1 MHVAL
6 GLVSLVLAVL
16 VLTALAERLR
26 LPAPV
31 LLVAAGVAAAYA
43 PGVPEVRLS
52 AEMVLVGLLPPLLYS
67 TALRTSLVEFTANRR
82 SILLLSI
89 GLVVFTAA
97 GVAVVVR
104 AVLPSVPWWTAF
116 AIGAVVAPPDAVA
129 ATAVARRIGL
139 PRRLVTVL
147 EGESLL
153 NDATALV
160 ALRTSVAAA
169 GASASVAEVGVDFA
183 RTALGGV
190 LVGVLV
196 YGAVGWVRQHL
207 SEPVIDTSLSVVT
220 PFIAYVAAEELHA
233 SGVLAVVVAGLL
245 LGHRAPVL
253 QTPSSRISES
263 LNWRTIAFLLEGA
276 VFLLIGLQLRWILE
290 EVAGSGVAAPRV
302 AAACLAVLVAVV
314 VLRLAWVF
322 PVRRFLLD
330 RGLDRDRRQ
339 PWQETAVVGWSG
351 MRGVVTLAAAF
362 AIPEDAPAR
371 GVLLLVAFTV
381 TAGTLALQGLS
392 LPWVVRRL
400 GVPGPDPREDALAR
414 AELLQQATQAGLARL
429 AEIEAE
435 EELDGADPVP
445 DILRQRLEQRDFA
458 AWERLGTMRS
468 DGEPEVRETPSE
480 RYARIRLAMLDAERE
495 RVLALRSRGRIPH
508 EVVEDVL
515 RMLDVEETVLDARV
529 RQRRALTLSLRTGH
543 RPGGGRPAPSRRAV
557 DACEHLASAGPLTTM
572 PADQRPQECPD
583 CLAEGTRWVHL
594 RQCTGCGHV
603 GCCDSSPGR
612 HAERHHVSAGHPVMR
627 SVEPGEDW
635 RWCFVDEIVG

>member
-6 GLVSLVLAVL
+6 ELVSLVLGVL
-16 VLTALAERLR
+16 VLTAVAERFR
-26 LPAPV
+26 FPPPV
-31 LLVAAGVAAAYA
+31 LLVAAGAAAAYV

-52 AEMVLVGLLPPLLYS
+52 AEVVLVGLLPPLLYS
-67 TALRTSLVEFTANRR
+67 TALRTSLVDFTANRR

-89 GLVVFTAA
+89 GLVVFTAV
-97 GVAVVVR
+97 GVAAVVR
-104 AVLPSVPWWTAF
+104 VVLPSVPWWTAF

-129 ATAVARRIGL
+129 ASAVARRIGL
-139 PRRLVTVL
+139 PRRIVTVL

-160 ALRTSVAAA
+160 ALRTSLGAAA
-169 GASASVAEVGVDFA
+169 VSVSLVDIGVDFL

-190 LVGVLV
+190 VVGVLL
-196 YGAVGWVRQHL
+196 YGVVGWVRRHL
-207 SEPVIDTSLSVVT
+207 VQPVIDTSISLVT
-220 PFIAYVAAEELHA
+220 PFIAFVAAEELHV

-263 LNWRTIAFLLEGA
+263 LNWRTLAFLLEGA
-276 VFLLIGLQLRWILE
+276 VFLLIGLQVRWILA
-290 EVAGSGVAAPRV
+290 EVEQSGVAWPRV
-302 AAACLAVLVAVV
+302 AAVCAAVLLTVI

-322 PVRRFLLD
+322 PTRRYLVE
-330 RGLDRDRRQ
+330 RGRGGDQRR
-339 PWQETAVVGWSG
+339 PWQETAVIGWTG

-371 GVLLLVAFTV
+371 EVLLLVAFTV

-392 LPWVVRRL
+392 LSWVVRRL

-414 AELLQQATQAGLARL
+414 AELLQQATQAGLSKL
-429 AEIEAE
+429 AEVEAHE
-435 EELDGADPVP
+435 DLVEDDPVP
-445 DILRQRLEQRDFA
+445 TILRQRLEQRDFA
-458 AWERLGTMRS
+458 AWERLATVRGQL
-468 DGEPEVRETPSE
+468 GEDVEETPTE

-495 RVLALRSRGRIPH
+495 RVLELRKRGRVPH

-515 RMLDVEETVLDARV
+515 RMLDVEESVLDAHVEQHRAPA
-529 RQRRALTLSLRTGH
+529 RALVDQRTRTPVAGT
-543 RPGGGRPAPSRRAV
+543 GRVV
-557 DACEHLASAGPLTTM
+557 DACEHLYTA
-572 PADQRPQECPD
+572 PAVPAPTPRECQD
-583 CLAEGTRWVHL
+583 CRSEGLQWVHL
-594 RQCTGCGHV
+594 RQCVACGHV

-612 HAERHHVSAGHPVMR
+612 HAERHYAQDRHPVMR

>member
-16 VLTALAERLR
+16 VLTAVAERLR
-26 LPAPV
+26 FPPPV

-52 AEMVLVGLLPPLLYS
+52 PELVLVGLLPPLLYS
-67 TALRTSLVEFTANRR
+67 TALRTSLVDFTANRR

-97 GVAVVVR
+97 GVAVVIR
-104 AVLPSVPWWTAF
+104 AVLPTLPWWTAF

-139 PRRLVTVL
+139 PRRLVTIL

-160 ALRTSVAAA
+160 ALRTSIGAAA
-169 GASASVAEVGVDFA
+169 VSVSVVEIGVEFA

-190 LVGVLV
+190 LVGVIV
-196 YGAVGWVRQHL
+196 YAVVGWVRRHL
-207 SEPVIDTSLSVVT
+207 VEPVIDTSISIVT
-220 PFIAYVAAEELHA
+220 PFIAYVAAEELHL

-263 LNWRTIAFLLEGA
+263 LNWRTLAFVLEGA
-276 VFLLIGLQLRWILE
+276 VFFLIGLQARWIFA
-290 EVAGSGVAAPRV
+290 EVSDSGLPWPRV
-302 AAACLAVLVAVV
+302 AGACAAVLLAVIL
-314 VLRLAWVF
+314 LRLAWVF
-322 PVRRFLLD
+322 PIRRLLLD
-330 RGLDRDRRQ
+330 RGLDRNRRP
-339 PWQETAVVGWSG
+339 PWQETAVIGWTG

-362 AIPEDAPAR
+362 AIPEDAPSR
-371 GVLLLVAFTV
+371 EVLLLVAFTV
-381 TAGTLALQGLS
+381 TAGTLVLQGLS
-392 LPWVVRRL
+392 LSWVVRRL

-414 AELLQQATQAGLARL
+414 AEMLQQATQAGLAKL
-429 AEIEAE
+429 AELEAQDVVE
-435 EELDGADPVP
+435 AGDPVP

-458 AWERLGTMRS
+458 AWERLGTVRG
-468 DGEPEVRETPSE
+468 DLGEDVRETPSE

-495 RVLALRSRGRIPH
+495 RVLELRSSGRTPH

-515 RMLDVEETVLDARV
+515 RMLDVEETVLDASV
-529 RQRRALTLSLRTGH
+529 RQRGTLIRALDDGEVVR
-543 RPGGGRPAPSRRAV
+543 RPAKPYGRAV
-557 DACEHLASAGPLTTM
+557 DACEHLAVATDLS
-572 PADQRPQECPD
+572 DSRPDACED
-583 CLAEGTRWVHL
+583 CLVEGTQWVHL
-594 RQCTGCGHV
+594 RQCTSCGHV
-603 GCCDSSPGR
+603 GCCDSSPRR
-612 HAERHHVSAGHPVMR
+612 HAAGHFDRERHPVMR

>member
-6 GLVSLVLAVL
+6 GLVSLVLGVL
-16 VLTALAERLR
+16 VLTAVAERLR
-26 LPAPV
+26 FPPPV
-31 LLVAAGVAAAYA
+31 LLVAAGAAAAYA

-52 AEMVLVGLLPPLLYS
+52 PEVVLVGLLPPLLYS
-67 TALRTSLVEFTANRR
+67 TALRTSLVDFTANRR

-89 GLVVFTAA
+89 GLVVFTAV

-129 ATAVARRIGL
+129 ATAIARRIGL
-139 PRRLVTVL
+139 PRRIVTVL

-160 ALRTSVAAA
+160 ALRTSLAAA
-169 GASASVAEVGVDFA
+169 LASVSLLKIGLDFVK
-183 RTALGGV
+183 TALGGV
-190 LVGVLV
+190 LVGVLL
-196 YGAVGWVRQHL
+196 YGVVGWVRRHL
-207 SEPVIDTSLSVVT
+207 VEPVIDTSISLVT
-220 PFIAYVAAEELHA
+220 PFIAYVAAEEIHV

-263 LNWRTIAFLLEGA
+263 LNWRTLAFLLEGA
-276 VFLLIGLQLRWILE
+276 VFLLIGLQVRWILA
-290 EVAGSGVAAPRV
+290 EVAQSGYPWQRIAGVCA
-302 AAACLAVLVAVV
+302 AVLLTVI

-322 PVRRFLLD
+322 PTRRYLIE
-330 RGLDRDRRQ
+330 RGLYRDHRR
-339 PWQETAVVGWSG
+339 PWQETAVIGWTG

-371 GVLLLVAFTV
+371 EVLLLVAFTV
-381 TAGTLALQGLS
+381 TAGTLSLQGLS
-392 LPWVVRRL
+392 LSWVVRRL

-414 AELLQQATQAGLARL
+414 AELLQQATQAGLSKL
-429 AEIEAE
+429 AEVEAT
-435 EELDGADPVP
+435 EELVDGDPVP

-458 AWERLGTMRS
+458 AWERLGTVRGQL
-468 DGEPEVRETPSE
+468 GEDVEETPTE
-480 RYARIRLAMLDAERE
+480 RYSRIRLAMLDAERE
-495 RVLALRSRGRIPH
+495 RVLELRKQGRVPH

-515 RMLDVEETVLDARV
+515 RMLDVEESVLDARV
-529 RQRRALTLSLRTGH
+529 EQRRTLTRSLVERRT
-543 RPGGGRPAPSRRAV
+543 RTPVGGSNRVV
-557 DACEHLASAGPLTTM
+557 DACAHLDAAPQLSGPA
-572 PADQRPQECPD
+572 PRECQD
-583 CLAEGTRWVHL
+583 CVAEGLQWVHL
-594 RQCTGCGHV
+594 RQCVDCGQV

-612 HAERHHVSAGHPVMR
+612 HAEQHHAREGHPVMR

-635 RWCFVDEIVG
+635 RWCFVDEVVG